1 MRGGPL
7 VVVGDSLLD
16 VDLGG
21 TADRLAPDAPVP
33 VVDCDHESYRAG
45 GAGLAAVLAARR
57 AGPRVVLITALGA
70 DREGARLRTI
80 LDREVEVLTVP
91 LQGST
96 PRKIRILARGQ
107 SLLRLDAGDGTAA
120 PDPLDP
126 VIERAL
132 AGAGAVLVSD
142 YGRGMTAHPGLRE
155 RLGRLRRDVPV
166 VWDPHPRGAQPVPGV
181 RLATPN
187 AAEARCFAA
196 ALTGPG
202 REGQGQGWPTV
213 SAEVSQ
219 AAADATALVRTW
231 GASAVSVTMGQ
242 HGALLSVGEA
252 MPFMAPVAAVQSSSA
267 ADTCGA
273 GDCFAVTA
281 AGVLRKGGVLTEAV
295 VEAVRA
301 AGEFIGQGGA
311 SRAAARPAAPSAPI
325 VSGTRGPERS
335 AWDVIASVRGRGGT
349 VVATGGCFDLLHA
362 GHVSLLRDAR
372 RLGDCLV
379 VCLNSDASVRE
390 LKGPGRPLVPAADRA
405 RVLTALESVDAV
417 LIFQESTPAELLE
430 QLRPDIW
437 VKGGD
442 YAGAELAEADVV
454 RRHGGQAVLLPY
466 LGHVSTSRIVAAAR
480 HVTTPADELSEV
492 GHDG

>member
-16 VDLGG
+16 VDLEG

-33 VVDCDHESYRAG
+33 VVDCDHESHRAG

-57 AGPRVVLITALGA
+57 AGSRVVLVTALGA
-70 DREGARLRTI
+70 DREGARLRAI
-80 LDREVEVLTVP
+80 LDREVDVLTVP
-91 LQGST
+91 LRGST
-96 PRKIRILARGQ
+96 PRKIRVLARGQ

-120 PDPLDP
+120 PGPLSPD
-126 VIERAL
+126 IERAL

-155 RLGRLRRDVPV
+155 RLGRLRRDIPL
-166 VWDPHPRGAQPVPGV
+166 VWDPHPRGAPPVPGA

-187 AAEARCFAA
+187 AAEARAFAA
-196 ALTGPG
+196 ALPGPG
-202 REGQGQGWPTV
+202 RDRPGQRPPTV

-219 AAADATALVRTW
+219 AAADGTALVRAW

-242 HGALLSVGEA
+242 HGALLSVGDA
-252 MPFMAPVAAVQSSSA
+252 MPFVAPAAAAAPASA

-273 GDCFAVTA
+273 GDCFAATA
-281 AGVLRKGGVLTEAV
+281 AWVLREGGVLTEAV
-295 VEAVRA
+295 VAAVRA

-311 SRAAARPAAPSAPI
+311 SSAAADPAVPSAPP
-325 VSGTRGPERS
+325 VSRAPRPECS
-335 AWDVIASVRGRGGT
+335 AWDVI
-349 VVATGGCFDLLHA
+349 ATGGCFDLLHA
-362 GHVSLLRDAR
+362 GHVSLLRNAR

-379 VCLNSDASVRE
+379 VCLNSDASVRD

-417 LIFQESTPAELLE
+417 LIFTEATPAELLE
-430 QLRPDIW
+430 RLRPDIW

-454 RRHGGQAVLLPY
+454 RKHGGQAVLLPY

-480 HVTTPADELSEV
+480 QGTAPAGELSEAS
-492 GHDG
+492 HDA